1 MLASL
6 IAGRLRVP
14 GLLLFIFVGMAV
26 GSDGLGFIDFD
37 DYTLA
42 RRIGIIA
49 LALILFE
56 GGLTSGLLEIR
67 PVLAPALA
75 LAIVGTIITAV
86 VTGLA
91 AVWLFD
97 LSTLDGM
104 LLGSVLAA
112 TDGAAIFAL
121 LRGSTLKRRLATSL
135 EGESGFNDPV
145 AVLLVLGF
153 IEWLT
158 QDSYGIG
165 DIAVLLVRQLGIG
178 LGIGVV
184 VGVAAVWVL
193 RRVRLATGGLY
204 PVATLAV
211 ATLPAR
217 FSWPERAVLA
227 AAGLRGAVPVVLA
240 TFPVLAGVGGSFQ
253 LFDVVFF
260 AV

>member
-14 GLLLFIFVGMAV
+14 GLLLFIFVGMAI
-26 GSDGLGFIDFD
+26 GTDGLGFIDFD

-91 AVWLFD
+91 AAWLFD
-97 LSTLDGM
+97 LSTLNGL

-112 TDGAAIFAL
+112 TDGAATFAL
-121 LRGSTLKRRLATSL
+121 LRGSTLKRRLAITL

-153 IEWLT
+153 IEWL
-158 QDSYGIG
+158 QHDDYGLANMAG
-165 DIAVLLVRQLGIG
+165 LFVRQIGIG
-178 LGIGVV
+178 LVIGVA
-184 VGVAAVWVL
+184 VGAAAVWVL
-193 RRVRLATGGLY
+193 RRVTLATAGLY
-204 PVATLAV
+204 PVATLCTDRASSPS
-211 ATLPAR
+211 TLPGWRWAR
-217 FSWPERAVLA
+217 PA
-227 AAGLRGAVPVVLA
+227 
-240 TFPVLAGVGGSFQ
+240 FPHSRP
-253 LFDVVFF
+253 
-260 AV
+260 